1 MINDV
6 TSANQN
12 PTAGFQQ
19 NTIMGKDDFLKLLVT
34 QLKYQDPLSP
44 MEGTEFASQLAQFSS
59 LEQLTNLNDS
69 VRLSIEGNYVLSQS
83 INNTLTATLIGK
95 RVKLAGATIVK
106 NGQDNVQLGYTL
118 PASASSI
125 EVNIKDENGNIVR
138 TFDSPPSKTGDSKLL
153 WDFSDNKGNKLP
165 DGTYTFEV
173 IAKNAGGDDM
183 TVTLFKWGKIDG
195 IRFSENGTTLIVD
208 GNEYLLSDIM
218 EILNNETGSKNPGSV
233 DDAGS

>member
-12 PTAGFQQ
+12 PTANFQQ
-19 NTIMGKDDFLKLLVT
+19 NAIMGKEDFLKLLVT

-59 LEQLTNLNDS
+59 LEQLTNLNQS
-69 VRLSIEGNYVLSQS
+69 VNLSIEGNYILAQS
-83 INNTLTATLIGK
+83 INNTLAATLIGK

-118 PASASSI
+118 PGSASSI
-125 EVNIKDENGNIVR
+125 KVNIKDGNGNIVK
-138 TFDSPPSKTGDSKLL
+138 TFDSPPSKAGDSKLL
-153 WDFSDNKGNKLP
+153 WDFTDNNGNKLP

-173 IAKNAGGDDM
+173 VAKNSSGDDM

-195 IRFSENGTTLIVD
+195 IRFSENGTTLVVD
-208 GNEYLLSDIM
+208 GNEYLLSDIL
-218 EILNNETGSKNPGSV
+218 EILDNETGGKNPGGV
-233 DDAGS
+233 DDA

>member
-12 PTAGFQQ
+12 PTAGYQQ
-19 NTIMGKDDFLKLLVT
+19 NAIMGKEDFLKLLVT

-44 MEGTEFASQLAQFSS
+44 MSGTEFASQLAQFSS
-59 LEQLTNLNDS
+59 LEQLTNLNQS
-69 VRLSIEGNYVLSQS
+69 VKLSIEGNYILAQS

-118 PASASSI
+118 PESASSI
-125 EVNIKDENGNIVR
+125 KVNIKDENGNIVK

-153 WDFSDNKGNKLP
+153 WDFTDNNGNKLP

-173 IAKNAGGDDM
+173 VAKNSSGDDM

-195 IRFSENGTTLIVD
+195 IRFSEKGTTLVVD
-208 GNEYLLSDIM
+208 GNEYFLSDIM
-218 EILNNETGSKNPGSV
+218 EILDNEPDNKNPGSK
-233 DDAGS
+233 DDA

>member
-6 TSANQN
+6 TSTNQN
-12 PTAGFQQ
+12 PAASFQQ
-19 NTIMGKDDFLKLLVT
+19 NTIMGKEDFLKLLVT

-59 LEQLTNLNDS
+59 LEQLTNLNQS
-69 VRLSIEGNYVLSQS
+69 VKLSIEGNYILAQS
-83 INNTLTATLIGK
+83 INNTLVATLIGK

-125 EVNIKDENGNIVR
+125 KINIKDENGNIVK
-138 TFDSPPSKTGDSKLL
+138 TFDSPPSKAGDTKLL
-153 WDFSDNKGNKLP
+153 WDFTDNSGNKLA

-173 IAKNAGGDDM
+173 IAKNSSGDDM

-195 IRFSENGTTLIVD
+195 VRFSENGTTLIVD
-208 GNEYLLSDIM
+208 GNEYFLSDIL
-218 EILNNETGSKNPGSV
+218 EILDNEI
-233 DDAGS
+233 DDKYQGVK